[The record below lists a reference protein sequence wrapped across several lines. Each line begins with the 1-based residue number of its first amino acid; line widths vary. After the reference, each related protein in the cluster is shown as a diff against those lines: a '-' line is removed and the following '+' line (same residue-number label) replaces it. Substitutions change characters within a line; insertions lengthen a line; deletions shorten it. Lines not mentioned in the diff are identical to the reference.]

1 MWVRLSGPDRP
12 SKARLQLLSRRMKVV
27 AQTLNRR
34 ILKLPSGVV
43 ICARSVLEPL
53 GSQRRRRVPKIARRF
68 NTGSEP
74 QNRPLVLAA
83 VWSELDP
90 FRENGATIFTG
101 REAAKEY
108 SPRREPW
115 VSGENMNK
123 PRYGAKEN
131 AMTQI
136 PEEPPS
142 PLPSNSQ
149 TGKHHRPFPRG
160 VSVQLERKPASIA

>member
-34 ILKLPSGVV
+34 ILKLPSSVV

-53 GSQRRRRVPKIARRF
+53 GSQRPRRVPKIARRF

-90 FRENGATIFTG
+90 FRENGATIFV
-101 REAAKEY
+101 AK
-108 SPRREPW
+108 RRKNTAHGREPW

-149 TGKHHRPFPRG
+149 TRKHHRPFPRG

>member
-12 SKARLQLLSRRMKVV
+12 SKARLQLLSPRTKVV
-27 AQTLNRR
+27 AQTLNRQ
-34 ILKLPSGVV
+34 ILKLPSSVV
-43 ICARSVLEPL
+43 ICARSVLEPP
-53 GSQRRRRVPKIARRF
+53 GSQRPRCVPKTARRF
-68 NTGSEP
+68 NTSFEP
-74 QNRPLVLAA
+74 QNRHLVPAA
-83 VWSELDP
+83 AWSELDS
-90 FRENGATIFTG
+90 FRENGATIFLVARSRSG
-101 REAAKEY
+101 EEY

-123 PRYGAKEN
+123 PRYGARGN

-149 TGKHHRPFPRG
+149 TGKHHPPFPRG
-160 VSVQLERKPASIA
+160 VWSPPRKKAG

>member
-1 MWVRLSGPDRP
+1 VWVRLSGPDRL
-12 SKARLQLLSRRMKVV
+12 SKARLQLLSRRTKVV
-27 AQTLNRR
+27 AQTLNRQ
-34 ILKLPSGVV
+34 ILKLPSSVV
-43 ICARSVLEPL
+43 TCARSVLEPL
-53 GSQRRRRVPKIARRF
+53 GSPAPEARPENSSALNTRF
-68 NTGSEP
+68 RTAKPTSRPGSS
-74 QNRPLVLAA
+74 LVGTQSFPRKWRDYLP
-83 VWSELDP
+83 S
-90 FRENGATIFTG
+90 

-160 VSVQLERKPASIA
+160 VSVHLERKPASMA